1 VSSWELTPNFG
12 LDELELDALTE
23 VVNIGVSR
31 AAASLR
37 DMVGEQVFL
46 SVPSVAITS
55 PSRAAELIGER
66 ETSALVAVR
75 QGFQGEFS
83 GSALLIFPEKNSLEL
98 VRAVAGTHLSLED
111 ILELEQEALAEIGN
125 VILNGCMATIANL
138 LQRRL
143 TISLPEIVTG
153 SAEELFQKSPSLL
166 RDVVLFIHID
176 FNVKG
181 RELSGYVAMVM
192 DLPSLESLKT
202 LVGEFIQ
209 RTTT

>member
-1 VSSWELTPNFG
+1 MSTEHFG
-12 LDELELDALTE
+12 LNELELDALTE

-55 PSRAAELIGER
+55 PARAAELIGER
-66 ETSALVAVR
+66 ESSVLVAVR

-83 GSALLIFPEKNSLEL
+83 GAALLIFPERNSLEL
-98 VRAVAGTHLSLED
+98 VRAVAGGHLSLED

-125 VILNGCMATIANL
+125 VILNGCMATVANL

-143 TISLPEIVTG
+143 IISLPEILTG
-153 SAEELFQKSPSLL
+153 SAEDLFKKSPSLL

-176 FNVKG
+176 FSLKG
-181 RELSGYVAMVM
+181 RELNGYLAMLM
-192 DLPSLESLKT
+192 DVPSLEALKV
-202 LVGEFIQ
+202 LVDEFI
-209 RTTT
+209 RRSIV

>member
-1 VSSWELTPNFG
+1 VKTEDFG

-31 AAASLR
+31 AATSLR

-46 SVPSVAITS
+46 SVPAVAITS
-55 PSRAAELIGER
+55 PVRAVELLGEG
-66 ETSALVAVR
+66 ESSMLVAVR

-98 VRAVAGTHLSLED
+98 IRAVAGEHLSLED

-138 LQRRL
+138 LNRRL
-143 TISLPEIVTG
+143 VISLPEILSG
-153 SAEELFQKSPSLL
+153 SAVELFQKSPSLFQ
-166 RDVVLFIHID
+166 DVVLFIHID
-176 FNVKG
+176 FSLRG
-181 RELSGYVAMVM
+181 RELSGYLAMLM
-192 DLPSLESLKT
+192 DVPSLDALK
-202 LVGEFIQ
+202 LLISEFIQ
-209 RTTT
+209 RSAS

>member
-1 VSSWELTPNFG
+1 MRTEGFG

-31 AAASLR
+31 AATSLR
-37 DMVGEQVFL
+37 DMVGQQVFL

-55 PSRAAELIGER
+55 PIRAVELLGQR
-66 ETSALVAVR
+66 ESSLLVAIR

-98 VRAVAGTHLSLED
+98 VRAVAGDHLSLED

-138 LQRRL
+138 LNRRL
-143 TISLPEIVTG
+143 VISLPEILSG
-153 SAEELFQKSPSLL
+153 SAVDLFRKTPSLL
-166 RDVVLFIHID
+166 QDVVLFIHID
-176 FNVKG
+176 FSVRG
-181 RELSGYVAMVM
+181 RELSGYLAMLM
-192 DLPSLESLKT
+192 DVPSLDALK
-202 LVGEFIQ
+202 LLISDFIQ
-209 RTTT
+209 RSEATPNT

>member
-1 VSSWELTPNFG
+1 MSGGGFG
-12 LDELELDALTE
+12 LSELELDALTE

-31 AAASLR
+31 AATSLR

-55 PSRAAELIGER
+55 PAQAAKLLSERESSLLIG
-66 ETSALVAVR
+66 VR
-75 QGFQGEFS
+75 QGFQGDFS

-98 VRAVAGTHLSLED
+98 VRAVAGDHLSFED

-138 LQRRL
+138 LQRHL

-153 SAEELFQKSPSLL
+153 TSEEIFKRPPALL
-166 RDVVLFIHID
+166 RDIVLFIHIN
-176 FNVKG
+176 FSLKG
-181 RELSGYVAMVM
+181 RELSGYLAMVM
-192 DLPSLESLKT
+192 DVPSMEALKD
-202 LVGEFIQ
+202 LINEFI
-209 RTTT
+209 RRSTD